1 MSRTRTLLTIV
12 VLPLL
17 LVAFVACGG
26 GGEEKATQTPAQ
38 TVEATPTQTPARP
51 TAATPTQRAEVTPTQ
66 IPGGTPLTPTFPGPA
81 TASVTVGDQSFTFT
95 NGSCFKGPDDGWL
108 TVNIGRIGVIEYF
121 ALGVG
126 NPGGMEGIRSAK
138 GGGVFTGNEIIAV
151 SFRFRDTTYT
161 MRGTGENKV
170 TLDADLEAGEF
181 VGTTTD
187 GVQISGSFE
196 CGL

>member
-17 LVAFVACGG
+17 LVASAACGG
-26 GGEEKATQTPAQ
+26 DGEEKATQTPAN
-38 TVEATPTQTPARP
+38 ATAVTLTQVAPG
-51 TAATPTQRAEVTPTQ
+51 
-66 IPGGTPLTPTFPGPA
+66 IPVTPTFPGPA
-81 TASVTVGDQSFTFT
+81 TASVIVGDQSFTFT
-95 NGSCFKGPDDGWL
+95 NGSCYKGPDDGWL
-108 TVNIGRIGVIEYF
+108 TVNIGAIGGVEYF

-170 TLDADLEAGEF
+170 TLDADLKGGEF
-181 VGTTTD
+181 VGNTLE
-187 GVQISGSFE
+187 GEPMSGSFE

>member
-1 MSRTRTLLTIV
+1 M
-12 VLPLL
+12 
-17 LVAFVACGG
+17 
-26 GGEEKATQTPAQ
+26 
-38 TVEATPTQTPARP
+38 
-51 TAATPTQRAEVTPTQ
+51 
-66 IPGGTPLTPTFPGPA
+66 
-81 TASVTVGDQSFTFT
+81 TVGDQSFTFT

-121 ALGVG
+121 VLGVG

-151 SFRFRDTTYT
+151 SFSFRATTYT

>member
-1 MSRTRTLLTIV
+1 MLRTRTLLTIV

-17 LVAFVACGG
+17 LVASAACGG
-26 GGEEKATQTPAQ
+26 RGEEKATQTPAN
-38 TVEATPTQTPARP
+38 ATATTAAQTPARP
-51 TAATPTQRAEVTPTQ
+51 TAVTTQVAP
-66 IPGGTPLTPTFPGPA
+66 GTPVTPTFPGPA
-81 TASVTVGDQSFTFT
+81 TATVTVGDQSFTFT
-95 NGSCFKGPDDGWL
+95 NGSCYRGPDDAWL
-108 TVNIGRIGVIEYF
+108 TVNIGQIGVIEYF

-126 NPGGMEGIRSAK
+126 NPGNELSIRSAK
-138 GGGVFTGNEIIAV
+138 GGGVFTGNAIIAV

-161 MRGTGENKV
+161 MRGTEENKV
-170 TLDADLEAGEF
+170 TVDAALEAGEF

>member
-1 MSRTRTLLTIV
+1 MSRRWTLLAMA

-17 LVAFVACGG
+17 FVAFAACGG
-26 GGEEKATQTPAQ
+26 DGEEKATQTQGKPT
-38 TVEATPTQTPARP
+38 TVTLTQVAP
-51 TAATPTQRAEVTPTQ
+51 
-66 IPGGTPLTPTFPGPA
+66 GTPVTPTFPGPA
-81 TASVTVGDQSFTFT
+81 TASVIVGDQSFTFT
-95 NGSCFKGPDDGWL
+95 NGSCYKGPDDAWL
-108 TVNIGRIGVIEYF
+108 TVNIGAIGGVEYF

-126 NPGGMEGIRSAK
+126 NPGNEEGIRSAK
-138 GGGVFTGNEIIAV
+138 GGGEFAGNGIIAV
-151 SFRFRDTTYT
+151 SFRFRDTTFT
-161 MRGTGENKV
+161 MRGTGEDKV

>member
-1 MSRTRTLLTIV
+1 MV

-17 LVAFVACGG
+17 FVASAACGG
-26 GGEEKATQTPAQ
+26 DGEEKATQTPAQ
-38 TVEATPTQTPARP
+38 TTEATPTQVAP
-51 TAATPTQRAEVTPTQ
+51 V
-66 IPGGTPLTPTFPGPA
+66 TPTFPGPA
-81 TASVTVGDQSFTFT
+81 TASVIAGDQSFTFT
-95 NGSCFKGPDDGWL
+95 NGSCYKGPDDAWL
-108 TVNIGRIGVIEYF
+108 TVNIGAIGGVEYF

-126 NPGGMEGIRSAK
+126 NPGNELSIRSAK
-138 GGGVFTGNEIIAV
+138 GGGVFTGNGIIAV
-151 SFRFRDTTYT
+151 SFRFRDTTFT

>member
-1 MSRTRTLLTIV
+1 MSRTRTLLAMV

-17 LVAFVACGG
+17 FVASAACGG
-26 GGEEKATQTPAQ
+26 DGEEKATQTPAQ
-38 TVEATPTQTPARP
+38 TTEATPTQVAP
-51 TAATPTQRAEVTPTQ
+51 V
-66 IPGGTPLTPTFPGPA
+66 TPTFPGPA
-81 TASVTVGDQSFTFT
+81 TASVIAGDQSFTFT
-95 NGSCFKGPDDGWL
+95 NGSCYKGPDDAWL
-108 TVNIGRIGVIEYF
+108 TVNIGAIGGVEYF

-126 NPGGMEGIRSAK
+126 NPGNELSIRSAK

>member
-1 MSRTRTLLTIV
+1 MLRTRTLLTIV

-17 LVAFVACGG
+17 LVASAACGG
-26 GGEEKATQTPAQ
+26 RGEEKATQTPAN
-38 TVEATPTQTPARP
+38 ATATTAAQTPARP
-51 TAATPTQRAEVTPTQ
+51 TV
-66 IPGGTPLTPTFPGPA
+66 TPTFPGPA
-81 TASVTVGDQSFTFT
+81 TATVTVGDQSFTFT
-95 NGSCFKGPDDGWL
+95 NGSCYRGPDDAWL
-108 TVNIGRIGVIEYF
+108 TVNIGQIGVIEYF

-126 NPGGMEGIRSAK
+126 NPGNELSIRSAK
-138 GGGVFTGNEIIAV
+138 GGGVFTGNAIIAV

-170 TLDADLEAGEF
+170 TVDAALEAGEF

-187 GVQISGSFE
+187 GVQIFGSFE

>member
-1 MSRTRTLLTIV
+1 MSRTRTLLAMV

-17 LVAFVACGG
+17 FVASAACGG
-26 GGEEKATQTPAQ
+26 DGEEKATQTPAQ
-38 TVEATPTQTPARP
+38 TTEATPTQVAP
-51 TAATPTQRAEVTPTQ
+51 V
-66 IPGGTPLTPTFPGPA
+66 TPTFPGPA
-81 TASVTVGDQSFTFT
+81 TASVIAGDQSFTFT
-95 NGSCFKGPDDGWL
+95 NGSCYKGPDDAWL
-108 TVNIGRIGVIEYF
+108 TVNIGAIGGVEYF

-126 NPGGMEGIRSAK
+126 NPGNELSIRSAK
-138 GGGVFTGNEIIAV
+138 GGGVFTGNGIIAV
-151 SFRFRDTTYT
+151 SFRFRDTTFT

>member
-1 MSRTRTLLTIV
+1 MSRTRTLLAMV

-17 LVAFVACGG
+17 FVASAACGG
-26 GGEEKATQTPAQ
+26 DGEEKATQTPAQ
-38 TVEATPTQTPARP
+38 TTEATPTQVAP
-51 TAATPTQRAEVTPTQ
+51 V
-66 IPGGTPLTPTFPGPA
+66 TPTFPGPA
-81 TASVTVGDQSFTFT
+81 TASVIAGDQSFTFT
-95 NGSCFKGPDDGWL
+95 NGSCYKGPDDAWL
-108 TVNIGRIGVIEYF
+108 TVNIGAIGGVEYF

-126 NPGGMEGIRSAK
+126 NPGNELSIRSAK

-181 VGTTTD
+181 VGSTTD

>member
-1 MSRTRTLLTIV
+1 MSRTRTLLTMV

-17 LVAFVACGG
+17 LVAFAACGG
-26 GGEEKATQTPAQ
+26 GGEEKATQTPAKP
-38 TVEATPTQTPARP
+38 TATTAAQTPAQP
-51 TAATPTQRAEVTPTQ
+51 TAATPTQVA
-66 IPGGTPLTPTFPGPA
+66 PGSPRPATFPGPA
-81 TASVTVGDQSFTFT
+81 TATVIAGDQSFTFT

-108 TVNIGRIGVIEYF
+108 QVNIGQVGVIEYF
-121 ALGVG
+121 ALVVG
-126 NPGGMEGIRSAK
+126 NGNEPSIRSAK
-138 GGGVFTGNEIIAV
+138 GGGEFTGNAIIAV
-151 SFRFRDTTYT
+151 SFRFRDMTYT
-161 MRGTGENKV
+161 MRGSGEDKV

>member
-1 MSRTRTLLTIV
+1 MSRTRTLLAMV

-17 LVAFVACGG
+17 FVAFAACGG

-38 TVEATPTQTPARP
+38 TAKATPTQVAPGTP
-51 TAATPTQRAEVTPTQ
+51 VTPQ
-66 IPGGTPLTPTFPGPA
+66 FPGPA
-81 TASVTVGDQSFTFT
+81 TASVIVGDQSFTFT
-95 NGSCFKGPDDGWL
+95 NGSCDKGPDDGWL
-108 TVNIGRIGVIEYF
+108 LVNIGQVGVIEYF
-121 ALGVG
+121 GLAVG
-126 NPGGMEGIRSAK
+126 NPGNEEGIRSAK
-138 GGGVFTGNEIIAV
+138 GGGAFTGKAIVAV
-151 SFRFRDTTYT
+151 SASFGGMTFT
-161 MRGTGENKV
+161 MRGTGDNQV